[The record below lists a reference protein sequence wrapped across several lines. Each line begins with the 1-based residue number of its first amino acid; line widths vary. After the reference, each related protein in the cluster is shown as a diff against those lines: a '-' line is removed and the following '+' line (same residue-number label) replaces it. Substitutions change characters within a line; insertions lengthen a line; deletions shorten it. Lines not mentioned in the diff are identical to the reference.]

1 MVNVIIVFMV
11 GFELNV
17 IIGCVFFMVSLI
29 NMVSIN
35 VVDFS
40 YLVFGVIFEQFM
52 DVEFFF
58 IYGSFGIYEII

>member
-40 YLVFGVIFEQFM
+40 YLVFGVIFE
-52 DVEFFF
+52 
-58 IYGSFGIYEII
+58 